1 MTNPSEDL
9 VLDADGIPILTDL
22 VRENETSE
30 PTEQPLKDEVSPDE
44 LAGLLLNS
52 ETFRQQLDEIAAELT
67 RTVRQQIE
75 QTLRPTL
82 EEAISLALE
91 DSNTAS
97 NEAVRKQLES
107 ALPDMLARTLQ
118 D

>member
-30 PTEQPLKDEVSPDE
+30 STKKSLTDEVSPDE
-44 LAGLLLNS
+44 LAGLLLNN
-52 ETFRQQLDEIAAELT
+52 ETFRQRLDEIAAELT
-67 RTVRQQIE
+67 QTVRQQIE
-75 QTLRPTL
+75 QALRPTL
-82 EEAISLALE
+82 EEAVSLALD

-97 NEAVRKQLES
+97 YEAVRKQLES
-107 ALPDMLARTLQ
+107 ALPDILARTLQ

>member
-30 PTEQPLKDEVSPDE
+30 SPKQSLTDEVSPDE
-44 LAGLLLNS
+44 LAGLLLNN
-52 ETFRQQLDEIAAELT
+52 ETFRQRLDEIAAELT
-67 RTVRQQIE
+67 QTVRQQIE
-75 QTLRPTL
+75 QALRPTL
-82 EEAISLALE
+82 EEAVSLALD

-97 NEAVRKQLES
+97 YEAVRKQLES
-107 ALPDMLARTLQ
+107 ALPDILARTLQ

>member
-9 VLDADGIPILTDL
+9 MLDADGIPILTDL

-30 PTEQPLKDEVSPDE
+30 STEHPPKDEVSPDE

-52 ETFRQQLDEIAAELT
+52 ETFRQQLDEIAVELT
-67 RTVRQQIE
+67 QTVRQQIE
-75 QTLRPTL
+75 QALRPTL

-97 NEAVRKQLES
+97 YEAVRKRLES

>member
-22 VRENETSE
+22 VRENETPES
-30 PTEQPLKDEVSPDE
+30 TEQSLKDEVSPDE

-67 RTVRQQIE
+67 HTVRQQVE
-75 QTLRPTL
+75 LALRPTL
-82 EEAISLALE
+82 EEAISLALD

-97 NEAVRKQLES
+97 HEAVRKQLES
-107 ALPDMLARTLQ
+107 ALPDILARTLQ

>member
-1 MTNPSEDL
+1 MTNPNEDL

-22 VRENETSE
+22 VRENETPES
-30 PTEQPLKDEVSPDE
+30 TEQPLKDEVSPDE

-67 RTVRQQIE
+67 RTVHQQIE
-75 QTLRPTL
+75 QALRPTL
-82 EEAISLALE
+82 EEAISLALD

-97 NEAVRKQLES
+97 YEAVRKQLES

>member
-30 PTEQPLKDEVSPDE
+30 STEQSLKDEVSPDE

-52 ETFRQQLDEIAAELT
+52 ETFRQQLDEITAELI
-67 RTVRQQIE
+67 RTVRQQLE
-75 QTLRPTL
+75 STLRPTI
-82 EEAISLALE
+82 EEAISLALD
-91 DSNTAS
+91 DSNTVS
-97 NEAVRKQLES
+97 HEAVRKQLEA
-107 ALPDMLARTLQ
+107 ALPDLLARTLQ
-118 D
+118 H

>member
-1 MTNPSEDL
+1 MTIPNEDL

-22 VRENETSE
+22 VGEDDAAES
-30 PTEQPLKDEVSPDE
+30 TEQPLKDAVSPDE

-75 QTLRPTL
+75 LTLRPTL
-82 EEAISLALE
+82 EEAISLALD

-97 NEAVRKQLES
+97 YEAVRKQLES
-107 ALPDMLARTLQ
+107 ALPDILARTLQ